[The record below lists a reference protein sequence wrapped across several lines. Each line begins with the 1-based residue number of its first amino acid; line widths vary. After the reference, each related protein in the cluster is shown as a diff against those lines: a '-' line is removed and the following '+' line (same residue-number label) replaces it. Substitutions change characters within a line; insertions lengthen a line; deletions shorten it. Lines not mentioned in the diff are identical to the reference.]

1 MTDNEIIKALECCQ
15 SENGNDCENCPYSVV
30 VYRQG
35 EGGCTNKLMQDAL
48 DLINRQKAELELK
61 TMDINSLASERDAL
75 QEMVEEQKAEIER
88 LSKTVVDL
96 NANLSESIHC
106 FTRMETL
113 YKIKCN
119 ELKVAKSEARKEFWE
134 RLMKQAVLISDGD
147 NGFRFEIRED
157 DANKLLKVMEVEEYE
172 K

>member
-1 MTDNEIIKALECCQ
+1 MTDNEIIKALECCKT
-15 SENGNDCENCPYSVV
+15 ENGNDCENCPYQNVGYKPGS
-30 VYRQG
+30 
-35 EGGCTNKLMQDAL
+35 GGCCNVLMGDAL

-119 ELKVAKSEARKEFWE
+119 ELKVAKSEARKELAE
-134 RLMKQAVLISDGD
+134 RLKQKRCAKGSRVIYVDRIAETLKEMEG
-147 NGFRFEIRED
+147 EED
-157 DANKLLKVMEVEEYE
+157 V
-172 K
+172 